1 MNTQNN
7 SESLISSKT
16 NFVGNI
22 CKFHI
27 TGKVVNQSEDELTIE
42 VSKENTL
49 KLHLSQTLEKPIL
62 SRCVYATGEIING
75 ALEVSQMV
83 VSVRDMGFKENA

>member
-7 SESLISSKT
+7 SESLTSSKT

-27 TGKVVNQSEDELTIE
+27 TGKVIKQTEDELIIE
-42 VSKENTL
+42 VSEENTL

-75 ALEVSQMV
+75 VLEVSQMV